1 MSTNITPIAAAVNR
15 KKAADA
21 AKASK
26 ANVKKPAKIVNDS
39 FKELEETF
47 NATRLNWIIENF
59 EKVCEVL
66 RPSKEDPDHA
76 QLLKQLRLYLA
87 CSYDY
92 KREILYRQREGKGRY
107 FATTYGLQG
116 MPREIRGAICSEFY
130 SDIDIVNCGPT
141 ILLNICSKNDI
152 ETPILADYVKD
163 RSAFIKYSRFGLAE
177 FKELVIKRLYGGGPW
192 QYDDEP
198 AQALSDE
205 ITYIQSEIKKVP
217 KFKDAYNKLKDAA
230 QDGNEDAEDEETL
243 SLYGKANDGNN
254 AIGKLI
260 NQLVFEAENQIMLK
274 VYEFV
279 GKPKNAVLC
288 FDGIQLT
295 NDIDYDLNEIADFV
309 QNETG
314 YVVNFK
320 IKEMEDVIRF
330 PYFETHYEY
339 PRLEYAN
346 DYENVSGEGFTT
358 SEQVLKVWINNAFAY
373 VKNGKS
379 PMIVEKQ
386 FDRDALNGQ
395 TTPSFVFKEWA
406 PFKNSYKKLC
416 RVINPFYDRK
426 FKEEHERAG
435 VDNPVRKDIKFK
447 KYKFTNLADYL
458 DDLSQKNKF
467 KTYDKVDFI
476 PYLKSKKPEIKG
488 IFNLFTGFVCDEVEP
503 CPEIDFEK
511 SAMYKHIVNALCG
524 ADIDE
529 ANHLLDTIADMI
541 QNPAEIKSIAHM
553 FYTESGGGKGRF
565 LDLLN
570 KMIGSKNVVVISDM
584 NRYLSSPFNALTASR
599 LVRVFE
605 ELAKDG
611 KHKGEMYDKL
621 KEKIDAPREALEYKG
636 IDPVEIYNFARVFIF
651 TNNLRAMYI
660 ERTNRRFE
668 LHKGDN
674 SNCDKPK
681 YFAPIIEELKN
692 PRFIKAAFDYFAN
705 RVITTDQRALYVNNY
720 MRDMKNDSLDGPIK
734 FLKYHIETSFASH
747 NLHAEDAKPLDLATK
762 KTFRVFQEDLISIY
776 LEYGSKHL
784 AGRVSGKGLTESFD
798 EYEIPKGR
806 ADRGGKRLTT
816 YILYPP
822 TIEAIFKSKLRDQS
836 YKFDYGADQEEDEI
850 EDSNGDNIFDEL
862 IN

>member
-1 MSTNITPIAAAVNR
+1 MSEIITPITAAVNR

-21 AKASK
+21 SK
-26 ANVKKPAKIVNDS
+26 AAKIKVKQPVKPANDS

-59 EKVCEVL
+59 EEVRQVL
-66 RPSKEDPDHA
+66 RPWSEDPDHT
-76 QLLKQLRLYLA
+76 QLLKQLKLYLA
-87 CSYDY
+87 SSYDY
-92 KREILYRQREGKGRY
+92 KREIIYRQREGKGRY
-107 FATTYGLQG
+107 FATTYGLQR

-141 ILLNICSKNDI
+141 ILLNICSKNNIDA
-152 ETPILADYVKD
+152 PVLADYVKD
-163 RSAFIKYSRFGLAE
+163 RSAFIKYSRFSLAE
-177 FKELVIKRLYGGGPW
+177 FKDLVIKRLYGGSAW
-192 QYDDEP
+192 NYDDDA
-198 AQALSDE
+198 AQSLSDE

-217 KFKDAYNKLKDAA
+217 KFKDAYNKLKDL
-230 QDGNEDAEDEETL
+230 DEDAEDEETL
-243 SLYGKANDGNN
+243 NLYGKPNDGTN

-260 NQLVFEAENQIMLK
+260 NQLIFEAENQIMLK

-279 GKPKNAVLC
+279 GKPKNAVFC
-288 FDGIQLT
+288 FDGIQLN
-295 NDIDYDLNEIADFV
+295 NDIDYNLNEIADYV

-358 SEQVLKVWINNAFAY
+358 SEQVLKVWINNAFVY
-373 VKNGKS
+373 VKNGKT
-379 PMIVEKQ
+379 PLIVEKQ
-386 FDRDALNGQ
+386 YDRDALNGQ
-395 TTPSFVFKEWA
+395 QTPSFVFKEWA

-426 FKEEHERAG
+426 FKKENERAG
-435 VDNPVRKDIKFK
+435 VDNPVRKNIKFK
-447 KYKFTNLADYL
+447 KYLFTTLADYL
-458 DDLSQKNKF
+458 EDLNAKNKM
-467 KTYDKVDFI
+467 KTVDKVDFI
-476 PYLKSKKPEIKG
+476 PYLKSKKPEIEG
-488 IFNLFTGFVCDEVEP
+488 VFNLFTGFVCDELEP
-503 CPEIDFEK
+503 CPEIDFQK
-511 SAMYKHIVNALCG
+511 SAMYRHIVNALCG
-524 ADIDE
+524 ANIDE

-570 KMIGSKNVVVISDM
+570 KMLGSKNVVVISDM
-584 NRYLSSPFNALTASR
+584 NRYLSSPFNALTASK

-611 KHKGEMYDKL
+611 KHKGELYDKL

-674 SNCDKPK
+674 SNCDNAE
-681 YFAPIIEELKN
+681 YFASIIAELNN

-705 RVITTDQRALYVNNY
+705 RVITTNQRALYINEY
-720 MRDMKNDSLDGPIK
+720 MREMKNDSLDGPIK
-734 FLKYHIETSFASH
+734 FLKYYIETSFASH
-747 NLHAEDAKPLDLATK
+747 NLHKEDAKPIDLQIK
-762 KTFRVFQEDLISIY
+762 KTFRIFQEDLINIY
-776 LEYGSKHL
+776 FEYGAKHL
-784 AGRVSGKGLTESFD
+784 AGRLSGKGLIESFD
-798 EYEIPKGR
+798 EYEIPKER
-806 ADRGGKRLTT
+806 ATRAGKKLPA

-822 TIEAIFKSKLRDQS
+822 TIESIFKSKLRDQEF
-836 YKFDYGADQEEDEI
+836 KFDYGTEQDEEA
-850 EDSNGDNIFDEL
+850 EDSNGNNIFDEL